1 MHFVV
6 LCILYN
12 VCCVLKLSLNT
23 TYKIHKFKDLKIWQD
38 SIELAVEIYKL
49 TKEFPID
56 ERFGLTSQMNRC
68 SVSVS
73 SNIAEGAG
81 RNNPKEFRQF
91 LGIALGSACEL
102 ESQLVIC
109 QKLNFM
115 SEEKLKEQTEKIVYL
130 QNMINKLIKTL

>member
-1 MHFVV
+1 M
-6 LCILYN
+6 
-12 VCCVLKLSLNT
+12 
-23 TYKIHKFKDLKIWQD
+23 HKFKDLKIWQD
-38 SIELAVEIYKL
+38 SIDLAVEIYKL

-56 ERFGLTSQMNRC
+56 ERFGLISQMNRC

-115 SEEKLKEQTEKIVYL
+115 SEEKLKGQTEKIVYL